1 MADVNVLFTNNVV
14 SVSPLKT
21 KMQGPGAIT
30 FHTDPANATWS
41 ITYVNGLPPAW
52 QQGANGNV
60 YVVQDPHTGPNQNY
74 PYTVTITDAQGGTH
88 TGPSGITA
96 TDPPMIM
103 NE

>member
-1 MADVNVLFTNNVV
+1 MANVNVQFTNNQV
-14 SVSPLKT
+14 SVSPLQT

-30 FHTDPANATWS
+30 FHPAPGATWS
-41 ITYVNGLPPAW
+41 ITSVNGLPADW

-74 PYTVTITDAQGGTH
+74 TYTVTITDAQGNTH
-88 TGPSGITA
+88 TGPSGATA

-103 NE
+103 NA